1 MNTFTSPHIVH
12 IIEIHHAEKI
22 VVEVI
27 RQDAAD
33 HIKRDVVA
41 SVAKMAR
48 IIGAAYEHEKNERTK
63 KKKKKKMQFMSYVG
77 PQMYQATLFPFAGMK
92 GTRPASKARLFATF
106 RPLSNPFPAGGSHLG

>member
-12 IIEIHHAEKI
+12 ISDIHHAEKI

-63 KKKKKKMQFMSYVG
+63 KKKKKKKMQFMY
-77 PQMYQATLFPFAGMK
+77 
-92 GTRPASKARLFATF
+92 
-106 RPLSNPFPAGGSHLG
+106 